1 MNRENLLVRAI
12 IKAKRVIKGEI
23 RALREAIDQLTTRME
38 IRMSAVDDE
47 LAAVQATQAQSDAMI
62 LKIGADT
69 TVLLGL
75 IAAIPTA
82 GLTPAQQ
89 TALDAVAAHATL
101 INTNLT
107 AADAAAQP
115 PGAVTPPTPPAV

>member
-1 MNRENLLVRAI
+1 MDRENLLVRAI

-38 IRMSAVDDE
+38 TRMSAVDDE
-47 LAAVQATQAQSDAMI
+47 LAAVQASQALSDAKI
-62 LKIGADT
+62 LKVGGDI

-75 IAAIPTA
+75 VAAIPTA

-89 TALDAVAAHATL
+89 TALDAVAAHAVVM
-101 INTNLT
+101 NTNL
-107 AADAAAQP
+107 DALDASAQS
-115 PGAVTPPTPPAV
+115 PGTVTPPTPPAV